1 MSVTLDWAEQAARR
15 FETPVRRWATPGVM
29 ARELDPGTRQTPALD
44 AIDAAV
50 VAVADSDAAKQ
61 MIFAPPQ
68 TGKSERCSRRAPL
81 WLLEHDPTLRIV
93 IVAFETETAVRWGRL
108 IKRDVEEHPQLRLEL
123 RQDSHAAGRWET
135 RQGGGV
141 YCVGIA
147 GAFSGRAADL
157 LIIDDPIKDRAH
169 AESVTIR
176 DKVWDFWENVAKVR
190 ARKTILIQTRWHT
203 DDLAG
208 RLLAREPGEWQVLTL
223 PALAEAADDPL
234 GRAVGEEIASANP
247 KLHPP
252 GYFARMRQAV
262 SSYVWL
268 SLYQQRPTAAEG
280 GLFARGNWRYWTPGV
295 DHRFNLGE
303 MSWRFDDSQKFITI
317 DLATST
323 KTSAD
328 WTVAAAWAIPPN
340 GDLVLLDRV
349 RQRVAEADH
358 FGLVAPLRQRWLGP
372 YDVTY
377 VESRMFGTTFVYQA
391 GRAGIPIAELKADV
405 DKFTRAIPAANLVRQ
420 NRVWLPADAPWL
432 DEWLDEHADF
442 GPHAAHDDQVDVL
455 AYAARMLVAHFV
467 PMPTGKQVD
476 AWRASGGSE
485 LDIMAIPY

>member
-1 MSVTLDWAEQAARR
+1 MSATLDWAEQAARR
-15 FETPVRRWATPGVM
+15 FEIKPRRWATPGVM
-29 ARELDPGTRQTPALD
+29 ARDLDPGTRQTPALN
-44 AIDAAV
+44 AIDAAIIATV
-50 VAVADSDAAKQ
+50 DSDHAKQ

-68 TGKSERCSRRAPL
+68 VGKSERVSRRTPL
-81 WLLEHDPTLRIV
+81 WLLEHDPTMRIV

-108 IKRDVEEHPQLRLEL
+108 IKRDVEEHPDLRLEL

-169 AESVTIR
+169 AESKTIR

-208 RLLAREPGEWQVLTL
+208 RLLEREPGEWAVLSL
-223 PALAEAADDPL
+223 PAIAVGVFDPL
-234 GRAVGEEIASANP
+234 GRKVGEEIESANP

-252 GYFARMRQAV
+252 GFFARMQASV
-262 SSYVWL
+262 SSYVWN

-280 GLFARGNWRYWTPGV
+280 GLFKRGDWRYWTPGV

-317 DLATST
+317 DLAASLR
-323 KTSAD
+323 TSAD

-340 GDLVLLDRV
+340 GDLVLLDRK
-349 RQRVAEADH
+349 RERVAEADH
-358 FGLVAPLRQRWLGP
+358 FAMIAPLRQRWLGP
-372 YDVTY
+372 YDTVY
-377 VESRMFGTTFVYQA
+377 VESRMLGTTFVYQA
-391 GRAGIPIAELKADV
+391 GRSGIPIAELKADV

-420 NRVWLPADAPWL
+420 NRVWLPHDAAWL

-442 GPHAAHDDQVDVL
+442 PNAAHDDQVDVM

-467 PMPTGKQVD
+467 PQPTAKQTDD
-476 AWRASGGSE
+476 AWRASTNE
-485 LDIMAIPY
+485 LDIAAIPY

>member
-1 MSVTLDWAEQAARR
+1 
-15 FETPVRRWATPGVM
+15 M
-29 ARELDPGTRQTPALD
+29 ARDLDPGTRQTPALD
-44 AIDAAV
+44 AIDAAI

-93 IVAFETETAVRWGRL
+93 IASFETELAVRWGRM
-108 IKRDVEEHPQLRLEL
+108 IKHDVEEHPEL
-123 RQDSHAAGRWET
+123 GLHLMGDSKAAGRWET

-141 YCVGIA
+141 YCVGMR
-147 GAFSGRAADL
+147 GAFSGRPADL
-157 LIIDDPIKDRAH
+157 LIIDDPIKSRAE
-169 AESVTIR
+169 AESKTFR
-176 DKVWDFWENVAKVR
+176 DAVWDFWENVAKPR

-208 RLLAREPGEWQVLTL
+208 RLLQREPGEWQVLTL
-223 PALAEAADDPL
+223 PAIAEAVDDPL

-252 GYFARMRQAV
+252 GWFYRMRESF
-262 SSYVWL
+262 SSYVWN

-280 GLFARGNWRYWTPGV
+280 GLFARGNWRYWTPGI

-317 DLATST
+317 DLAASLR
-323 KTSAD
+323 TSAD

-340 GDLVLLDRV
+340 GDLVLLDRK
-349 RQRVAEADH
+349 RERVAEADH
-358 FGLVAPLRQRWLGP
+358 FALVAPLRQRWLNP
-372 YDVTY
+372 YDTVY
-377 VESRMFGTTFVYQA
+377 VESRMLGTTFVYQA

-420 NRVWLPADAPWL
+420 NRVWLPHDAPWL
-432 DEWLDEHADF
+432 DEWLDECADF
-442 GPHAAHDDQVDVL
+442 PNGAHDDQLDCL
-455 AYAARMLVAHFV
+455 AYAARMLIAHFV
-467 PMPTGKQVD
+467 PQPTGKQVD
-476 AWRASGGSE
+476 AWRATSGE
-485 LDIMAIPY
+485 LDIAAIPY